1 MSSPAYAVYNRTVR
15 FSLIVIVA
23 LSFNVS
29 FVQFLLQFNTSLQ
42 HNRQQL
48 EMFAQQM
55 DAQIEP
61 VLQFAQAVQARGQL
75 GMQMAV
81 TDENQLSLL
90 SLTTLDV
97 VLHELYLPNQAVDP
111 ELQML
116 LQLQPYFDIAPA
128 SITPLKNL
136 FYISEQSFAYN
147 GQHKW
152 SDYVVEHLVQW
163 LQRNQRSENGYDR
176 NPVFY
181 KDFILEQAAMSVPF
195 YVNERK
201 IGRFVLALELA
212 PLLATLEK
220 NNPDR
225 YFLLLDQAGNVI
237 ASSTFING
245 DNLQQY
251 QLQIQRLTGT
261 PWSLALI
268 DKRGSLFYAGMGR
281 FVLHWLS
288 YAGVLLVLAWL
299 LARRYKRKIMGPL
312 QRLSTHI
319 DRLNNGQAGVRRV
332 PEGWQDVFERVSQL
346 KTDDKQNTD

>member
-1 MSSPAYAVYNRTVR
+1 MSSPAYAVYRRTVR
-15 FSLIVIVA
+15 FSLVVIAA
-23 LSFNVS
+23 LSFSVA

-42 HNRQQL
+42 QNRQQPQ
-48 EMFAQQM
+48 MFAQQM
-55 DAQIEP
+55 DAQVEP
-61 VLQFAQAVQARGQL
+61 VLQFSQAVNARGTV

-81 TDENQLSLL
+81 TDSTQLPLL
-90 SLTTLDV
+90 SLTTLDIV
-97 VLHELYLPNQAVDP
+97 FHDLYPENQQVSP

-128 SITPLKNL
+128 SITPLKSL
-136 FYISEQSFAYN
+136 FYISEQGFAYN
-147 GQHKW
+147 GQSKW

-163 LQRNQRSENGYDR
+163 LQRYQRSENGYDR

-201 IGRFVLALELA
+201 IGRFVFALELA
-212 PLLATLEK
+212 PLLANLEK

-237 ASSTFING
+237 ASSTYING
-245 DNLQQY
+245 DNLEQY
-251 QLQIQRLTGT
+251 QLQIQRLTGI

-268 DKRGSLFYAGMGR
+268 DKRGSLFYAGIGR
-281 FVLHWLS
+281 FILHWLS
-288 YAGVLLVLAWL
+288 YAGVLLALAWL

-319 DRLNNGQAGVRRV
+319 DRVQNGQAGVRRV
-332 PEGWQDVFERVSQL
+332 PDGWQDLFARVSQL
-346 KTDDKQNTD
+346 KADDKQETD

>member
-1 MSSPAYAVYNRTVR
+1 MSSPAYAVYRRTVK
-15 FSLIVIVA
+15 FSLVVIAA
-23 LSFNVS
+23 LSFSVAL
-29 FVQFLLQFNTSLQ
+29 VQFLLQFNTSQ
-42 HNRQQL
+42 QQNRQQL

-55 DAQIEP
+55 DAQVEP
-61 VLQFAQAVQARGQL
+61 VLQFAQAVSARGQR
-75 GMQMAV
+75 GMQLAV
-81 TDENQLSLL
+81 TDKNQLSLL

-97 VLHELYLPNQAVDP
+97 MLYEVFHANQQVNP

-136 FYISEQSFAYN
+136 FYISEQGFAYN
-147 GQHKW
+147 GQSKW

-163 LQRNQRSENGYDR
+163 LQRYQRSENGYDR

-181 KDFILEQAAMSVPF
+181 KDFILDQAAMSVPF

-237 ASSTFING
+237 ARSTFING
-245 DNLQQY
+245 DNLEQY
-251 QLQIQRLTGT
+251 QLQIQRLTGI

-268 DKRGSLFYAGMGR
+268 DKRGSLLYAGIGR
-281 FVLHWLS
+281 FILHWLS

-299 LARRYKRKIMGPL
+299 LARRYKRKIIGPL

-319 DRLNNGQAGVRRV
+319 DRLHNGQAGVRRV
-332 PEGWQDVFERVSQL
+332 PEGWHDLFARVSQL
-346 KTDDKQNTD
+346 KANDTQETD